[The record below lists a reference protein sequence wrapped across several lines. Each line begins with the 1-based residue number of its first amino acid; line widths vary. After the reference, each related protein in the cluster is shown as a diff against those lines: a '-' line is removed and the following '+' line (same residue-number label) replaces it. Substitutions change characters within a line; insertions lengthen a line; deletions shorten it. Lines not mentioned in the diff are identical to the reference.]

1 MAKMTRSAGKRVAR
15 ALVAGL
21 GSMLA
26 ISSSHAGY
34 YQPQGSV
41 MNALGRDMARIGAD
55 MRKTLDTERRR
66 EETSR

>member
-1 MAKMTRSAGKRVAR
+1 MVKKVSRTGKRVAR
-15 ALVAGL
+15 AFVAGL

-26 ISSSHAGY
+26 ISSAHSGY

-41 MNALGRDMARIGAD
+41 MNTLGRDMARIGAD
-55 MRKTLDTERRR
+55 MRKTLDAERRR